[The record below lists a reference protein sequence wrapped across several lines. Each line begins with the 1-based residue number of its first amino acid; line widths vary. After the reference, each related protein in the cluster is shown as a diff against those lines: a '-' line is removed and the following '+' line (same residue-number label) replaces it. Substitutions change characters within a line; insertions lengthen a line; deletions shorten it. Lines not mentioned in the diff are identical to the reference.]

1 MIWGHPLSTIFF
13 NELDSRFRG
22 NDRGKGSMTKFK
34 KVLFGLF
41 GACLLA
47 AIFPVLCP
55 ANVENP
61 GADGPSQ
68 KWHTGKHI
76 QEIYSQLN
84 LTDDQKKQL
93 EANKQQHRVKMENIR
108 QAIKTD
114 KQMLKEE
121 LMKPRLD
128 IPKINAVHGQIKS
141 LQNQMEDDKLD
152 SILAVRTILT
162 PEQFLKF
169 VNLVHKYKKGHD

>member
-1 MIWGHPLSTIFF
+1 
-13 NELDSRFRG
+13 
-22 NDRGKGSMTKFK
+22 MTKYK
-34 KVLFGLF
+34 KVLFGFF
-41 GACLLA
+41 GLYILA
-47 AIFPVLCP
+47 ALSLAQAQNASGP
-55 ANVENP
+55 E
-61 GADGPSQ
+61 GASQ
-68 KWHTGKHI
+68 KWHSLPRQQAGGQRI

-93 EANKQQHRVKMENIR
+93 EVNKQEHRVRMENIR
-108 QAIKTD
+108 QAMKTD

-128 IPKINAVHGQIKS
+128 SPKINAIHNQIKS
-141 LQNQMEDDKLD
+141 LQNQMEDNKLD

-169 VNLVHKYKKGHD
+169 VNLMHRKKGTH